1 MSELQEDLRS
11 TAETMS
17 AEAERLRDIEE
28 LKVTLEP
35 DDPRLL
41 ALAEEAERIAD
52 RLSAMAGIEKELASE
67 VVEGT
72 AA

>member
-11 TAETMS
+11 TTETMS

>member
-17 AEAERLRDIEE
+17 AEAERLRDIEA
-28 LKVTLEP
+28 LKATLEP
-35 DDPRLL
+35 DDARLL
-41 ALAEEAERIAD
+41 TLAEEAERIAEG
-52 RLSAMAGIEKELASE
+52 LSAMAGIEKDLATE
-67 VVEGT
+67 AVEGT